1 MLMTDREIRAALK
14 SGELE
19 IRDYAEA
26 HIEPTSYDM
35 RLGKEALVS
44 RQDQKILLSPSVS
57 LTLSAGDFALIIT
70 YESVKMPNDIAAQI
84 GMKSGLARRGLVL
97 LAGLQIDPG
106 FEGVLVLGLYNA
118 SPRRITLD
126 YQEPICTVEFHR
138 LSGPVEK
145 PHPGHPDL
153 KQGHIPREDRAFLRT
168 FETESLSELCR
179 SVRTLSQSVS
189 TLTTVTYKIILPI
202 LAVIFAAALTTIV
215 SAIVSAIL

>member
-1 MLMTDREIRAALK
+1 MLMTDREIRAALE

-57 LTLSAGDFALIIT
+57 LTLNAGDFALVIT

-84 GMKSGLARRGLVL
+84 GMKSGLARKGLML
-97 LAGLQIDPG
+97 LAGIQIDPG

-126 YQEPICTVEFHR
+126 YQAPLCTVEFHR
-138 LSGPVEK
+138 LSGPVQN

-153 KQGHIPREDRAFLRT
+153 KKGHIPEEDKAFLRT
-168 FETESLSELCR
+168 LETESLSELCQ
-179 SVRTLSQSVS
+179 SVRTLAQSVS
-189 TLTTVTYKIILPI
+189 TLTTVTYKIILPT
-202 LAVIFAAALTTIV
+202 LAVIFAAAVTTIV
-215 SAIVSAIL
+215 SAIVSAIF